1 MASGRLAVV
10 AIGGNALIRDR
21 AHESFA
27 DQYDA
32 VCGLA
37 VEIASMIE
45 AGWAV
50 AVTHGSGP
58 QVGFALRR
66 SELAM
71 REIPPE
77 PMDYAT
83 AEVQGTMG
91 YMFVRALHN
100 EFHARRIGREA
111 VALVTQI
118 VVDRA
123 DPAFAHPAKPIG
135 SHLDEAG
142 ARSLAERYGWSVR
155 EEAGRGWRR
164 VVPSPRPKS
173 IVEADAIRYLVAGGY
188 VVVACGGGGI
198 SVLEEEGGMLTGIE
212 AVIDKDL
219 ASSRLALDLHADT
232 LVFATGVEKV
242 ALDYLKPTRRW
253 LARQTLAEAKRWH
266 AEGQFAEGSMGPKI
280 AALIEFLE
288 GGGRR
293 GVVTDP
299 PNLARAMRGE
309 AGTSIVAGD
318 G

>member
-32 VCGLA
+32 VRAIA
-37 VEIASMIE
+37 VQVGELVE
-45 AGWAV
+45 AGWQV

-71 REIPPE
+71 HEIPPE

-100 EFHARRIGREA
+100 EFRARRIERDA

-135 SHLDEAG
+135 SHMDEAG

-219 ASSRLALDLHADT
+219 AASRLALDLHADT
-232 LVFATGVEKV
+232 LAMATGVGKV
-242 ALDYLKPTRRW
+242 ALDYRTPNQRW
-253 LARQTLAEAKRWH
+253 LEHLTLAETKRWH
-266 AEGQFAEGSMGPKI
+266 AEGQFAEGSMGPKV
-280 AALIEFLE
+280 AALIGFLE
-288 GGGRR
+288 GGGCR

-299 PNLARAMRGE
+299 PNLARALRGK